1 MDTTTFPDFELLT
14 IEPDELADLKPV
26 GIFYNEYMTTFGMK
40 MSNDE
45 SMVCGACGE
54 Y

>member
-1 MDTTTFPDFELLT
+1 MDTTTFPDFELPT
-14 IEPDELADLKPV
+14 IKPGELADLKPV

-40 MSNDE
+40 MTNGE
-45 SMVCGACGE
+45 IKVCGARGE